1 MSVVG
6 VEEERFWRDIVSSVA
21 FFSPAV
27 NPLQRQFSISSK
39 ELMRKL
45 GETMG
50 RKASESIKAPD
61 LRAVFTHLSE
71 IWRKL
76 VLGKLEVVSED
87 PLMIRISD
95 CTVCGQI
102 PELGKL
108 FECSFHEG
116 FFAGLLSHR
125 LGRDVKVRQE
135 AGMSGE
141 SGTWTRVYK
150 FDVSI
155 Q

>member
-6 VEEERFWRDIVSSVA
+6 VEEERFWRDIVSMVA

-45 GETMG
+45 GEEMG
-50 RKASESIKAPD
+50 RKASESFKAHD

-87 PLMIRISD
+87 PLTVRISD
-95 CTVCGQI
+95 CTICGQI
-102 PELGKL
+102 PELGRL

-116 FFAGLLSHR
+116 FLAGLLSHR
-125 LGRDVKVRQE
+125 LGRNVKVWQE

-141 SGTWTRVYK
+141 SGTWTRVFK
-150 FDVSI
+150 TDTSL
-155 Q
+155 

>member
-108 FECSFHEG
+108 FECSFH
-116 FFAGLLSHR
+116 
-125 LGRDVKVRQE
+125 
-135 AGMSGE
+135 
-141 SGTWTRVYK
+141 
-150 FDVSI
+150 
-155 Q
+155 